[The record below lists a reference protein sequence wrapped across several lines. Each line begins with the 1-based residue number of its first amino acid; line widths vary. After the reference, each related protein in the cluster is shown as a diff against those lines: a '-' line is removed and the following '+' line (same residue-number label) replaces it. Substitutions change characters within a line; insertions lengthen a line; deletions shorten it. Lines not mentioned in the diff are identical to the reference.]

1 MTHSFPRDLARA
13 ITLVALGACAHRSG
27 STSGD
32 GAASAALT
40 GSVAYRER
48 VALPPDA
55 IAEVSLID
63 ATAQDVAAPVIATT
77 TVRSEGKQVPL
88 AFTLP
93 YDESRIDKTHLY
105 TVRAVIRSGPQLLW
119 TTDIVRGVITQGNP
133 IHVDLMLTRVDPSAA
148 NGASA
153 VGDLAGTSWVLTDLG
168 GTRALGDPPATLDFA
183 TKGKATGTGS
193 CNRFFATV
201 EVSGTSIRFGAVGA
215 TRMACATPVS
225 LQEVRYF
232 GALESSSRFEIDGNE
247 LSIYGSGTKPLR
259 FTRATP

>member
-1 MTHSFPRDLARA
+1 MAYFFSRDLARA
-13 ITLVALGACAHRSG
+13 ITFVALGACAHPSG
-27 STSGD
+27 SSSSG
-32 GAASAALT
+32 GAASAAIT

-105 TVRAVIRSGPQLLW
+105 TVRAVIKSGPQLLW

-133 IHVDLMLTRVDPSAA
+133 VHVDLMLTRVDPSVASGAGAA
-148 NGASA
+148 
-153 VGDLAGTSWVLTDLG
+153 GDLTGTSWVLTDLG

-183 TKGKATGTGS
+183 TKGKATGSGS
-193 CNRFFATV
+193 CNRYFSTV
-201 EVSGTSIRFGAVGA
+201 EISGTSIRFGAVGA

-232 GALESSSRFEIDGNE
+232 EALESSNRFEIDGSA
-247 LSIYGSGTKPLR
+247 LAIYGSGVKPLR